1 VAVNVESMC
10 TLLHARY
17 AEILGQLAGLPSVSV
32 SEGGRSIS
40 TASELKAQ
48 LDLITQ
54 QAAQLGCP
62 IGTIND
68 PACVFTRARP

>member
-1 VAVNVESMC
+1 MAVDVTSMC

-17 AEILGQLAGLPSVSV
+17 AEIVGQLAGLPSVSV

-48 LDLITQ
+48 LDIITQ

-62 IGTIND
+62 IGTIGD
-68 PACVFTRARP
+68 PACVITRARP